1 MQISNSMKEQ
11 NVSESK
17 KDEDG
22 LEKQGL
28 FAMKYWSKVCYIR
41 GLSERYPHKL
51 LSPFRSRL
59 AVVKR

>member
-1 MQISNSMKEQ
+1 MNEQ

-41 GLSERYPHKL
+41 GLLEIYPHKL